1 MTRVL
6 RIGGASGAWGDSI
19 EGPIQLA
26 RSGEVDVLSF
36 DYLAEVTMS
45 LLARA
50 RAKDPNAGWAT
61 DFVDGAM
68 RAILPEIARQGL
80 RVVSNAGGL
89 NPAGCAE
96 ALRRLCEEL
105 NVPLR
110 IAIVEGDDVLERIDA
125 IATTPPA
132 PSLVSANAYLGAFPI
147 AQALNNGAQVV
158 ITGRCVDSAL
168 PLGACIH
175 AFGWGP
181 EDWDRL
187 AAGSLAGHLIE
198 CGPQGSGGLHTDWEK
213 VERWQDIGYPIAE
226 CRDDGSFV
234 MTKPEGT
241 GGLVTPAVIAE
252 QMLYEIGD
260 PSAYVLPDVVCDFTN
275 VTLEQDGPHRV
286 QVSNVRGRPRTST
299 YKVSATYQQGWRGVA
314 SLTIIGIDAAPKAER
329 TAAAIVARARRRL
342 QEARL
347 PNFDRVHVE
356 PLGAEAV
363 YGPHSRARTGR
374 EVVMRLVVDHA
385 RREAIELFA
394 REIGAAGISWAPGTT
409 GMAGRPKPM
418 PIVRLQSLLV
428 PKSAVPVTISYGG
441 ERLAADVAISGTDA
455 PPPPLTRTSG
465 SKFHAGDA
473 TSVPLIKLAY
483 ARSGDKGDTANIGI
497 IARDPSFLPYIDAA
511 LGEERVANY
520 FAHLVKGDV
529 MRFAVPG
536 IHGFN
541 FLMTGALD
549 GGGAASPRIDP
560 LAKGMA
566 QMLLDLEVPVPA
578 DLARALGSQS
588 AHR

>member
-1 MTRVL
+1 MSPIL
-6 RIGGASGAWGDSI
+6 RIGGASGAWGDSV
-19 EGPIQLA
+19 EGPLQLA
-26 RSGEVDVLSF
+26 RSGQVDVLSF
-36 DYLAEVTMS
+36 DYLAEMTMS

-50 RAKDPNAGWAT
+50 RAKDHEAGWAT
-61 DFVDGAM
+61 DFVDVAM
-68 RAILPEIARQGL
+68 RAILPDIARQGL

-89 NPAGCAE
+89 NASGCAD
-96 ALRRLCEEL
+96 ALRRLCEEMK
-105 NVPLR
+105 VPLR
-110 IAIVEGDDVLERIDA
+110 IATVEGDDVLERIGA

-132 PSLVSANAYLGAFPI
+132 RSLVSANAYLGAFPI
-147 AQALNNGAQVV
+147 AQALEKGAQVV

-168 PLGACIH
+168 PLAACIH

-187 AAGSLAGHLIE
+187 AAGSLAGHLLE
-198 CGPQGSGGLHTDWEK
+198 CGPQGSGGLHTDWET
-213 VERWQDIGYPIAE
+213 VERWEDIGYPIAE
-226 CRDDGSFV
+226 CREDGSFV
-234 MTKPEGT
+234 MTKPRGT

-260 PSAYVLPDVVCDFTN
+260 PSAYVLPDVVCDFTP
-275 VTLEQDGPHRV
+275 VTLEQKGPDRV

-314 SLTIIGIDAAPKAER
+314 SLTLIGIDAAGKAER

-342 QEARL
+342 NDSRL
-347 PNFDRVHVE
+347 PDFDRVYVE
-356 PLGAEAV
+356 ALGAEAV
-363 YGPHSRARTGR
+363 YGPHSRARTSR

-385 RREAIELFA
+385 SREAIELFA

-418 PIVRLQSLLV
+418 PIVKLQSLFV
-428 PKSAVPVTISYGG
+428 PKSAVPVTINYGG
-441 ERLAADVAISGTDA
+441 ERSPADVATSGTAD
-455 PPPPLTRTSG
+455 PPSPLTRSPG
-465 SKFHAGDA
+465 LRFLASDA
-473 TSVPLIKLAY
+473 ATVPLIKLAY

-497 IARDPSFLPYIDAA
+497 VARDPSFLPYIDAA
-511 LGEERVANY
+511 IGEERVADY

-529 MRFAVPG
+529 TRFAVPG
-536 IHGFN
+536 INGFN

-549 GGGAASPRIDP
+549 GGGMASPRIDP

-566 QMLLDLEVPVPA
+566 QMLLDLQVPVPA
-578 DLARALGSQS
+578 DLARALASQS
-588 AHR
+588 